1 MSDNSRETNTTET
14 EGNGAGAR
22 TPAFLTLELVF
33 FPAFTLPIR
42 QSLSKRLP
50 LVIDR
55 NMSLF
60 VPVITDS
67 LYTSPKENSI
77 S

>member
-33 FPAFTLPIR
+33 FPAFTLPI
-42 QSLSKRLP
+42 
-50 LVIDR
+50 
-55 NMSLF
+55 
-60 VPVITDS
+60 
-67 LYTSPKENSI
+67 
-77 S
+77 